1 MSEPTRERL
10 REEKDESK
18 EEREGLIMQFK
29 IMLSLKSEETEIRK
43 EEGNKDEFSC
53 FSLSPALYLCLLPCC
68 SLTCSVSCSVVVLFL
83 VLTFCLAACENA

>member
-29 IMLSLKSEETEIRK
+29 IMLSLKRR
-43 EEGNKDEFSC
+43 
-53 FSLSPALYLCLLPCC
+53 
-68 SLTCSVSCSVVVLFL
+68 
-83 VLTFCLAACENA
+83 